1 MVGVVGIAKRGW
13 GAVKKIKEVA
23 KRNKEVAKRNKES
36 KQLFKLLDPDVKLQ
50 HPVIKSVK
58 PAKNLTERKKSVDD
72 LVGTINK
79 QYEKAGVKPGS
90 SGSKIKKKF
99 WKRSSD
105 IHDKHEKAISD
116 VKKYNK
122 NLKRKVIGGA
132 SAAVAGTVGAHE
144 GAKRKWPKYK
154 KVMESDIKTVDGK
167 LKLVPKK
174 KK

>member
-1 MVGVVGIAKRGW
+1 MGVVGA
-13 GAVKKIKEVA
+13 AIKGFGKALKVA
-23 KRNKEVAKRNKES
+23 GRNKAS
-36 KQLFKLLDPDVKLQ
+36 KKLFKDASGGLQ
-50 HPVIKSVK
+50 HTVIKSVK

-79 QYEKAGVKPGS
+79 QYEKVGVKPGS